1 MSKIKTHRGAAK
13 RFRRSGSGFKYR
25 PANKNHI
32 LTKKTPKRKRHLRAY
47 RQVSDDNLRS
57 VSRMVPKRAQ
67 GTVENARPSDAQQER
82 RCRESSEE

>member
-57 VSRMVPKRAQ
+57 VSRMVPKK
-67 GTVENARPSDAQQER
+67 AR
-82 RCRESSEE
+82 